1 MGNIYTVGPN
11 EALVVS
17 GTFFNFL
24 HDSYYFFRTTFVI
37 LFPYVFF
44 KVGWRILFF
53 IYRGVF
59 TTLSII
65 YDGEFWCK

>member
-17 GTFFNFL
+17 GTFFNFP
-24 HDSYYFFRTTFVI
+24 HNSYYFFRSIFVI

-53 IYRGVF
+53 IYRNVF
-59 TTLSII
+59 TILSKI
-65 YDGEFWCK
+65 